1 MPRTRKDEA
10 LVLTD
15 DPRTRHGSRAGAGPV
30 TAELAPRI
38 DTRGLADA
46 FVAYLETGRAAPGL
60 FAPGVFVDF
69 TMPRWR
75 LQAHGVEDALALRQ
89 AGHPKPGRVARSRFD
104 PIPTGFV
111 LEVEE
116 VWDDGGEQWYC
127 RELFRADGGP
137 EGITELAVY
146 CTGDWDGARRAEHAR
161 EVTLIR
167 A

>member
-1 MPRTRKDEA
+1 VTALLTPRTG
-10 LVLTD
+10 
-15 DPRTRHGSRAGAGPV
+15 TRA
-30 TAELAPRI
+30 
-38 DTRGLADA
+38 LADA
-46 FVAYLETGRAAPGL
+46 FVAYLETGRAAAGL

-75 LQAHGVEDALALRQ
+75 LQAQGVDDALALRR
-89 AGHPKPGRVARSRFD
+89 AGHPRPGRVPRSRFD
-104 PIPTGFV
+104 PTPTGFV

-127 RELFRADGGP
+127 RELFRADVAP

-167 A
+167 P